1 MDIRSFESLLRALEQ
16 GDVRVIARDL
26 TEPSPLALEALNARP
41 YAYLDDAPLEERRT
55 QAVMS
60 RRWIDAASAADLGKL
75 DADAIARVR
84 GEAWP
89 DAATLDELHDAL
101 LWLTFLTQEEAG
113 SDAPWPEL
121 LRELE
126 AQGRVARLADGA
138 GTAAVGRDRA
148 ARTVRAAGSLLG

>member
-1 MDIRSFESLLRALEQ
+1 
-16 GDVRVIARDL
+16 VIARDL

-101 LWLTFLTQEEAG
+101 LVADVLDGGGGPRQSRVAG
-113 SDAPWPEL
+113 APG
-121 LRELE
+121 ELE

-148 ARTVRAAGSLLG
+148 ARTVRASRSRLG